1 MFSEG
6 NPKNPHAERQFNPSP
21 RFPILIRTKT
31 LVESFVELGEIKD
44 VMFPQT
50 IGIMDSSGVEWGKT
64 FYKLNV
70 EGEGRGEG
78 EWEGNRKGEGE
89 EGEREMGGTV
99 L

>member
-1 MFSEG
+1 MRHHIPKAASQDIITRPQWPCHGPQCWVTMFSEG

-50 IGIMDSSGVEWGKT
+50 IGIMDSSGVE
-64 FYKLNV
+64 
-70 EGEGRGEG
+70 
-78 EWEGNRKGEGE
+78 
-89 EGEREMGGTV
+89 
-99 L
+99 